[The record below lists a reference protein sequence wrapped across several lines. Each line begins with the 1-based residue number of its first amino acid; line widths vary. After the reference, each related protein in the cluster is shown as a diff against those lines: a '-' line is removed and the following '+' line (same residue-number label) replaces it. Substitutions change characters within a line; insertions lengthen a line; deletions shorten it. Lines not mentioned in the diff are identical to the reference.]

1 MTFQAPRSIGSGVP
15 YPVLEVHGRAPDGLA
30 DFAGQTSFLLDV
42 DGEDYRVEGPGLEG
56 DGQVR
61 VYEKDEQGYGK
72 DIRVWT
78 VRPSTDGAGFAAEH
92 TVS

>member
-1 MTFQAPRSIGSGVP
+1 M
-15 YPVLEVHGRAPDGLA
+15 
-30 DFAGQTSFLLDV
+30 DV
-42 DGEDYRVEGPGLEG
+42 DGEDYRVEGAGVEG

-61 VYEKDEQGYGK
+61 VFEKYEQGFGR

-78 VRPSTDGAGFAAEH
+78 VRPSDDGAGFSAEH

>member
-1 MTFQAPRSIGSGVP
+1 
-15 YPVLEVHGRAPDGLA
+15 
-30 DFAGQTSFLLDV
+30 LDV
-42 DGEDYRVEGPGLEG
+42 DGEDYRVEGPVVEG

-61 VYEKDEQGYGK
+61 VFEKDEQGYGK